1 VFAPAVLAASTA
13 RPLVIPLFIP
23 HMGCPHLCVFCN
35 QRTISGT
42 TARIPTKNQIN
53 NHIKQYLAFNNKPR
67 PIIQVAFFGGNFL
80 GLPETI
86 ILSLLE
92 AVDPFVNDKVV
103 DSIRFST
110 RPDTIHQE
118 RLKLLS
124 GFPVS
129 TVELGVQSMNNRVLE
144 AAERGH
150 LTSDTVEAV
159 RLLKASGYD
168 VGLQMMVGLP
178 ADDDAGA
185 MKTAA
190 RIAALKPDFV
200 RIYPTVVLKGSTL
213 AQLYN
218 TGRYHPMPLADC
230 VTLVKRIFLYF
241 STHRI
246 PVVRMGLQDSDG
258 LTPEG
263 ELLAGPYHPAF
274 GHLVHS
280 EIALDA
286 VSMAL
291 VEMNYRSQ
299 PLTIT
304 THPAM
309 VSRVQGLRKKNIE
322 KLKQTF
328 GLETVNLIQ
337 NASIPKDRL
346 VVAGKQ
352 VMLR

>member
-1 VFAPAVLAASTA
+1 
-13 RPLVIPLFIP
+13 
-23 HMGCPHLCVFCN
+23 M
-35 QRTISGT
+35 
-42 TARIPTKNQIN
+42 
-53 NHIKQYLAFNNKPR
+53 
-67 PIIQVAFFGGNFL
+67 
-80 GLPETI
+80 

-110 RPDTIHQE
+110 RPDTILQE

-129 TVELGVQSMNNRVLE
+129 TVELGVQSMNNGVLE
-144 AAERGH
+144 AAGRGH
-150 LTSDTVEAV
+150 LTSDTIEAV
-159 RLLKASGYD
+159 GLLKARGYD
-168 VGLQMMVGLP
+168 IGLQMMVGLP
-178 ADDDAGA
+178 SDDDAGA

-190 RIAALKPDFV
+190 RVAALKPDFV
-200 RIYPTVVLKGSTL
+200 RIYPTVVLKGSQL

-218 TGRYHPMPLADC
+218 TGRYRPMPLTDC

-241 STHRI
+241 SIHRI

-263 ELLAGPYHPAF
+263 EFLAGPYHPAF

-280 EIALDA
+280 EIVLDA

-291 VEMNYRSQ
+291 AKMNYRSQ

-304 THPAM
+304 AHPAM
-309 VSRVQGLRKKNIE
+309 VSRVQGLKKKNIE
-322 KLKQTF
+322 KLKQAF
-328 GLETVNLIQ
+328 GLEKVCLIQ
-337 NASIPKDRL
+337 DAGLSKDRL
-346 VVAGKQ
+346 IVADRP
-352 VMLR
+352 VILP